1 MAKSAADTGPL
12 PPPPNPAASA
22 RPPRRW
28 RWRWPFIAGILVG
41 LLAVPLVVVVL
52 FALFGGTN
60 AARRPAPPPAN
71 QPDLSI
77 LLSKSYLERSLANNT
92 QFSNPVIELG
102 RHPQGGAAI
111 TLTIGIDFPVLGTQ
125 DIQTR
130 SQIIAENNRIVV
142 ITEQAGLGDNG
153 RLQVPGNLV
162 ERAISELITNEIE
175 KRIQSNPSISVDIVR
190 VDATADSLRVDAALR
205 QPGQ

>member
-12 PPPPNPAASA
+12 PPKPTQSPSVIA
-22 RPPRRW
+22 RGRK
-28 RWRWPFIAGILVG
+28 RWPFIGGILVG
-41 LLAVPLVVVVL
+41 LLGAPLLVL
-52 FALFGGTN
+52 LLLLLFGGTN
-60 AARRPAPPPAN
+60 EARQPSPAPAN

-92 QFSNPVIELG
+92 QFSNPVIVLG
-102 RHPQGGAAI
+102 RHPQGGAAL
-111 TLTIGIDFPVLGTQ
+111 TLTIGIDVPIIGVQ

-130 SQIIAENNRIVV
+130 SQVIAKNNQVVV
-142 ITEQAGLGDNG
+142 ITEQAGLGENG
-153 RLQVPGNLV
+153 QLQVPGSLL

-175 KRIQSNPSISVDIVR
+175 KRIHSNPSIVIDIVR
-190 VDATADSLRVDAALR
+190 VDATSDALRVDAALR